1 MNMDLI
7 SRLASLSDVLKINM
21 EKICLNCKFLAWAVA
36 IGQGARCTEPRNKVE
51 GKAPMIPSR
60 KHTCKYFEPSKTKK

>member
-1 MNMDLI
+1 
-7 SRLASLSDVLKINM
+7 M